1 MKIKESINEYFPR
14 PFAGLQIDPD
24 QIELH
29 SIQKRSI
36 LLPYH
41 GTLPAALKGD
51 GDAYISVT
59 IRVGLAINAC
69 LVIKNGGKSHR
80 YLLEATDRE
89 IDNLLSRFFFVKKRG
104 TYHTAMGCGL
114 DRYWLGYLQGA
125 YDNWNKLVC
134 KERSMR
140 EPA

>member
-1 MKIKESINEYFPR
+1 MRIKDSIDEYFPR

-24 QIELH
+24 KIELH
-29 SIQKRSI
+29 SVHKRHI

-59 IRVGLAINAC
+59 ICVGLEIDAS
-69 LVIKNGGKSHR
+69 LVIKNGGKERS

-89 IDNLLSRFFFVKKRG
+89 IDDLLFRFFFVKKRG
-104 TYHTAMGCGL
+104 AYHTAIGCGL
-114 DRYWLGYLQGA
+114 DRYWLGYLHGA
-125 YDNWNKLVC
+125 YNNWHKLVC